1 MNSSFMKSPW
11 LPLSALLVGMVMLA
25 FGCGQSENTQNVNI
39 LDQDRQGPYAKAVQL
54 YEQSCESCHGANL
67 EGDVGPNLQHIGS
80 TLSES
85 EIECKIAAG
94 GGPMPAFKSLHILSD
109 AQIKQLAEWLATKK

>member
-1 MNSSFMKSPW
+1 VRARFFKSPL
-11 LPLSALLVGMVMLA
+11 LPLSALLVGIAMLA
-25 FGCGQSENTQNVNI
+25 FGCGQSRNTQNVNI

-67 EGDVGPNLQHIGS
+67 EGAVGPNLQHIGS
-80 TLSES
+80 SMSEAD
-85 EIECKIAAG
+85 IERKIDEG
-94 GGPMPAFKSLHILSD
+94 GGPMPAFKSLRILSD